1 MKKLLFTL
9 LVTTLTAV
17 SSYAQCLICGGGG
30 FIDGGQFNLGV
41 STSINPTA
49 ISDVQTGL
57 TVDGR
62 TDEAFARIRF
72 GIVYLKGAYSE
83 GKYSQ
88 LKLERFYTN
97 QFWSYYGE
105 IGLQTSPDYLT
116 FGDLGLWG
124 QAGINYGR
132 MGAKVTN
139 HLIDADQILT
149 NVGPYWGYTFGAG
162 LEYDG
167 MFAIGK
173 YEISPA
179 VVIERMRQNFFEDFT
194 WDGINGG
201 VANDAVKGWRVSL
214 MIRFGSW

>member
-1 MKKLLFTL
+1 MKKSIFTL
-9 LVTTLTAV
+9 LVTTLFL
-17 SSYAQCLICGGGG
+17 SSNAQCVICGDGG
-30 FIDGGQFNLGV
+30 FIDGGQLNLGV

-49 ISDVQTGL
+49 ISDVQSGL

-72 GIVYLKGAYSE
+72 GVLYLKGAYSK
-83 GKYSQ
+83 GNYTQVKR
-88 LKLERFYTN
+88 ERFYTN
-97 QFWSYYGE
+97 TNWSYNGE

-116 FGDLGLWG
+116 LGGLGLWG
-124 QAGINYGR
+124 QGGLNVGR
-132 MGAKVTN
+132 LGAKVTN
-139 HLIDADQILT
+139 HLIDVDQVLV
-149 NVGPYWGYTFGAG
+149 NAAPYWGYTFGAG

-167 MFAIGK
+167 LFSIGM

-179 VVIERMRQNFFEDFT
+179 LILERTRQNFTEDFT

-201 VANDAVKGWRVSL
+201 VANDAIKGWRASL